1 MNEFVSE
8 ILAAVFIA
16 TGVIYYNNKFANILD
31 EKQFMVKALF
41 MILFLLILLF
51 ISDKLFF
58 PERDLISKEGR
69 LALFGLIEKLLLIM
83 FGYYFGQ
90 NTSNK

>member
-1 MNEFVSE
+1 MNEFLSE
-8 ILAAVFIA
+8 IIAFIFIA
-16 TGVIYYNNKFANILD
+16 VGVVYYNNTFSATLD
-31 EKQFMVKALF
+31 EKQFIVKALF

-58 PERDLISKEGR
+58 PERELMSKEGR

-90 NTSNK
+90 NTTNK

>member
-1 MNEFVSE
+1 MSE
-8 ILAAVFIA
+8 IFHEIIAAIFISV
-16 TGVIYYNNKFANILD
+16 GVIYYNNKVANILD

-58 PERDLISKEGR
+58 PDRELMSKEGR

-83 FGYYFGQ
+83 FGFYFGQ
-90 NTSNK
+90 NQR